1 MEFYMKPR
9 TTTRLYIS
17 GDSLDLEEI
26 TVLLGVTPTDIHRKE
41 DARAVIKEMDL
52 AADTWGYTIPRAEC
66 TSVSERIGALEAVFG
81 DRTGQ
86 ISAVRERYAANVSV
100 ELSLHA
106 VIGDEPDLTLTRGD
120 LAFLGSMGAEFGID
134 PYPYY
139 PDETDDLPPVGE
151 GA

>member
-1 MEFYMKPR
+1 MRPR
-9 TTTRLYIS
+9 VRASFGIT
-17 GDSLDLEEI
+17 GNDLDLDAI
-26 TVLLGVTPTDIHRKE
+26 TESLGVEPTEIYRKE
-41 DARAVIKEMDL
+41 DARAVIKEMGL

-66 TSVSERIGALEAVFG
+66 ASVSERIGALEAVFG
-81 DRTGQ
+81 DKAGQ

-120 LAFLGSMGAEFGID
+120 LAFLGALGAEFGID

>member
-1 MEFYMKPR
+1 M
-9 TTTRLYIS
+9 TTGSTPSRGRSARPSPSGSGRCGARSGTGRLA
-17 GDSLDLEEI
+17 
-26 TVLLGVTPTDIHRKE
+26 P
-41 DARAVIKEMDL
+41 
-52 AADTWGYTIPRAEC
+52 
-66 TSVSERIGALEAVFG
+66 ALEGRDADVG
-81 DRTGQ
+81 
-86 ISAVRERYAANVSV
+86 V

-120 LAFLGSMGAEFGID
+120 LAFLGALGAEFGID

>member
-1 MEFYMKPR
+1 M
-9 TTTRLYIS
+9 
-17 GDSLDLEEI
+17 DLGAI
-26 TVLLGVTPTDIHRKE
+26 TESLGVEPTEIYRKE
-41 DARAVIKEMDL
+41 DARAVIKEMGL

-66 TSVSERIGALEAVFG
+66 ASVSERIGALEAVFG
-81 DRTGQ
+81 DKAGQ
-86 ISAVRERYAANVSV
+86 VATVRERYAANVSV
-100 ELSLHA
+100 GLSLHA

>member
-1 MEFYMKPR
+1 MRPR
-9 TTTRLYIS
+9 VRASFGIT
-17 GDSLDLEEI
+17 GDDLDLGAI
-26 TVLLGVTPTDIHRKE
+26 TESLGIAPTEVYRKE
-41 DARAVIKEMDL
+41 DAHAVIKEMGL

-66 TSVSERIGALEAVFG
+66 ASVSERIGALEAVFG
-81 DRTGQ
+81 DKAGQ
-86 ISAVRERYAANVSV
+86 VATVRERYAANVSV
-100 ELSLHA
+100 GLSLHA

-120 LAFLGSMGAEFGID
+120 LAFLGALGAEFGID

>member
-1 MEFYMKPR
+1 MRPR
-9 TTTRLYIS
+9 ANVRVLVTGEGLDLDAITEALGVEPTYTRL
-17 GDSLDLEEI
+17 EE
-26 TVLLGVTPTDIHRKE
+26 TYDDWE
-41 DARAVIKEMDL
+41 
-52 AADTWGYTIPRAEC
+52 YTIPRAEC
-66 TSVSERIGALEAVFG
+66 TSVSERIGALRRELG
-81 DRTGQ
+81 DGAGRLAPALEG
-86 ISAVRERYAANVSV
+86 RDANVSV

-120 LAFLGSMGAEFGID
+120 LAFLGALGAEFGID

>member
-1 MEFYMKPR
+1 MRPR
-9 TTTRLYIS
+9 ANVRVLIT
-17 GDSLDLEEI
+17 GEGLDLDAI
-26 TVLLGVTPTDIHRKE
+26 TEVLGVEPTYTSLGETYDDWE
-41 DARAVIKEMDL
+41 
-52 AADTWGYTIPRAEC
+52 YTIPRAEC

-81 DRTGQ
+81 DGAGRLAPALEGRD
-86 ISAVRERYAANVSV
+86 ADVGV

-120 LAFLGSMGAEFGID
+120 LAFLGALGAEFGID

>member
-1 MEFYMKPR
+1 MRPR
-9 TTTRLYIS
+9 ANVRVLIT
-17 GDSLDLEEI
+17 GEGLDLDAI
-26 TVLLGVTPTDIHRKE
+26 TEALGVEPTEVYRKE
-41 DARAVIKEMDL
+41 DARAVIKEMGL

-66 TSVSERIGALEAVFG
+66 ASVSERIGALEAVFG

-100 ELSLHA
+100 GLSLHA

-120 LAFLGSMGAEFGID
+120 LAFLGSMGAELGID
-134 PYPYY
+134 PYLYY
-139 PDETDDLPPVGE
+139 PDEGDLPPVGE

>member
-1 MEFYMKPR
+1 MRPR
-9 TTTRLYIS
+9 VRASFGIT
-17 GDSLDLEEI
+17 GNDLDLDAI
-26 TVLLGVTPTDIHRKE
+26 TEALGVEPTY
-41 DARAVIKEMDL
+41 ARLGETYD
-52 AADTWGYTIPRAEC
+52 DWEYTIPRAEC

-81 DRTGQ
+81 DRTEQ
-86 ISAVRERYAANVSV
+86 ISAVRKRYAANVSV

-120 LAFLGSMGAEFGID
+120 LAFLGSMGAELGID

-139 PDETDDLPPVGE
+139 PDEGDLPPVGE